1 MWKLSIEDDQANK
14 TVVSLVRDE
23 YSIGRGEENTVR
35 LTERNISR
43 RHAKLTRNGTG
54 WIFDDL
60 ASYNGCFVNGV
71 RVSEPQRL
79 EHGDLVQVG
88 DYRLEL
94 MDEQVAGAAYS
105 KATAPGTHRED
116 H

>member
-43 RHAKLTRNGTG
+43 RHAKLTRNG
-54 WIFDDL
+54 
-60 ASYNGCFVNGV
+60 
-71 RVSEPQRL
+71 
-79 EHGDLVQVG
+79 
-88 DYRLEL
+88 
-94 MDEQVAGAAYS
+94 
-105 KATAPGTHRED
+105 
-116 H
+116 